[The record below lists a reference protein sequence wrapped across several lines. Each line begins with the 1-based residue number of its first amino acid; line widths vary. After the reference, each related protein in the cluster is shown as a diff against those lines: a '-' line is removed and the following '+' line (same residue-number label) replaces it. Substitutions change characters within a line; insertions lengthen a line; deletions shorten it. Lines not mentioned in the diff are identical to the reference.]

1 MYCVLLIPI
10 SVREE
15 IFTDCSIEFSRNKPM
30 SKIQPAHQVEKH
42 HPEGEKVRRT
52 LLLYKEKTVTYTSL
66 MSVGTSGEYKLL
78 LPTPDE
84 RVLLLGDGSYQRF
97 WGRPEDDTRDQGR
110 FPISQDF
117 WGGWKGGSGN
127 RVAREG
133 LSSSSCSPP
142 LRSVDWRGRV

>member
-1 MYCVLLIPI
+1 
-10 SVREE
+10 
-15 IFTDCSIEFSRNKPM
+15 M

-84 RVLLLGDGSYQRF
+84 RVLPLGDGSYQRF
-97 WGRPEDDTRDQGR
+97 WGR
-110 FPISQDF
+110 
-117 WGGWKGGSGN
+117 
-127 RVAREG
+127 
-133 LSSSSCSPP
+133 
-142 LRSVDWRGRV
+142 